1 MSMVR
6 LVLEKIVK
14 NKAFPCFLDCLAAGH
29 LFNQQ
34 HQLGEKLHPCRICS
48 LVYKIQSAKLLA
60 YQFSINFIFA
70 CSIYFSFNCISSI
83 RRRLLTAKLLHFYI
97 KLEILPRYI

>member
-6 LVLEKIVK
+6 FYLRENTKEQT
-14 NKAFPCFLDCLAAGH
+14 FPCFLDCLAAGH

-60 YQFSINFIFA
+60 YQF
-70 CSIYFSFNCISSI
+70 
-83 RRRLLTAKLLHFYI
+83 
-97 KLEILPRYI
+97 